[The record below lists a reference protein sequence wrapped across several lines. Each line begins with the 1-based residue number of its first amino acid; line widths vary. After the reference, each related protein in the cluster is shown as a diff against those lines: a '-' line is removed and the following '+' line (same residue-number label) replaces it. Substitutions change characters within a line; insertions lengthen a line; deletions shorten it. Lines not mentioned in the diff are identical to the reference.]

1 MQTPRLSPG
10 QAFEHCK
17 CSFPEGLETFGEFHP
32 LGGWTGQKT
41 PVWVLVA
48 LENNQ
53 KWALLATLVG
63 QGQNGVKN

>member
-17 CSFPEGLETFGEFHP
+17 CSLSEGLETFGEFHP